1 MVCIP
6 SRYRDIW
13 GNKLK
18 INQKHFR
25 VAIFGSARTKKG
37 TPHYKLVH
45 SLAKKIADEGM
56 DIVTGGG
63 PGLMDAASRGHH
75 ASKNKTS
82 HSVGLTIQLP
92 REQFDGYHLDV
103 KKDFK
108 KFSGRLDTFMKLSNV
123 VVGAP
128 GGIGTVLELFYTWQ
142 LVQVEHIC
150 NTPIILLG
158 SMWEPLLD
166 WVKGTLVKKGMASK
180 KDLDSIFLVKT
191 PNQAMKIIK
200 EAKER
205 SKDKKICV
213 NMKKYR

>member
-56 DIVTGGG
+56 DIVT
-63 PGLMDAASRGHH
+63 
-75 ASKNKTS
+75 
-82 HSVGLTIQLP
+82 VGLTIQLH

-123 VVGAP
+123 VVVAP
-128 GGIGTVLELFYTWQ
+128 GGIGTVLELFSTWQ

-213 NMKKYR
+213 NMKKHR